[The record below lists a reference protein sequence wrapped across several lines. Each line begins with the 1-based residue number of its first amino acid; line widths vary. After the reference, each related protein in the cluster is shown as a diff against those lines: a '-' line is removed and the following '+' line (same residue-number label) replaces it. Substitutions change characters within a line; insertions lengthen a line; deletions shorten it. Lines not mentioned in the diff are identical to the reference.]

1 VERDEPVSRV
11 ATLDD
16 EAALDVLMKE
26 SAAALFPLFYDE
38 QQAPIDKPIERPM
51 GTDR

>member
-26 SAAALFPLFYDE
+26 SAAALFPLFYE